1 VVTAAKPS
9 LELLRELSDEHV
21 LRALMDETRLTRAEL
36 AARTGISKPTI
47 GESVRRLEAAGVVVD
62 TGARTTG
69 RGRAGSYY
77 ALADSIGCALAVS
90 IAPEGITAEIVDAL
104 GGVVARTMEHVSQPN
119 RPGRVTASVRA
130 ACERAQTEAGTRAPI
145 RLAVVSAADP
155 VDRATGR
162 LVQLADAPFLVGE
175 LSPARALD
183 GLVAGPVLVDNDV
196 NWAAR
201 AERSA
206 AEPGSMDDFVYLYL
220 GAGLGCAVVSD
231 GEVRRG
237 HGGIAGEIAHLITV
251 GPDGRAMAFIDVFA
265 DLGMRHQ
272 GSTAVDVAALTI
284 ALTGPGRATRA
295 TREVLG
301 MAVGGVVSA
310 AVALTDP
317 AVVVIGGPW
326 GADPAVLNAVR
337 AARDSLARPVALR
350 PPLVTEDAPLAG
362 ARGQAVHDLRSAITQ
377 YRQTVRRDHADTE
390 ASARKFH

>member
-175 LSPARALD
+175 LSPAQALA

-272 GSTAVDVAALTI
+272 GSTAVDVAALTM

-337 AARDSLARPVALR
+337 AARDSLARPVTLR

-362 ARGQAVHDLRSAITQ
+362 ARGQAVHDLRSAITR
-377 YRQTVRRDHADTE
+377 YRQTVRRDHADSE